1 MNDKE
6 NEPYS
11 QELIESLRRFEILK
25 NHCLA
30 GSFTIEE
37 FDNKLQKA
45 SKMTKEEFNK
55 KYKI

>member
-1 MNDKE
+1 MD

-30 GSFTIEE
+30 GSFTVEE
-37 FDNKLQKA
+37 FDNKLQEA
-45 SKMTKEEFNK
+45 SKMTEEEFNK